1 MHQLDTVVKA
11 IAELRVANR
20 MDAVPAVLKHYL
32 MDSAYV
38 ANAERGPL
46 LSALNTELGTKY
58 SVTFVKKA
66 NPAVLETLGF
76 DLPEKEQLIAVDGL
90 KGEVNV
96 TLNATGNTNVEQNP
110 HSLNNK
116 ESDAMNTT
124 TVTIEETPTAPQAAQ
139 ATAGLKKVKVKTKDN
154 EGSGFENVLAKAIKK
169 GSGKKSEHVKF
180 DMLSNGLNKE
190 VLAAFYIF
198 IKDSMKKMIAG
209 LKEQDSLKT
218 AAQREEVFDAWIG
231 SDKALKKEYKAF
243 LKAADGQFEKSDQI
257 IGMFLV
263 TSKSNVKNL
272 ADFVTFAIDYK
283 PAKSNSFSFL
293 RENDNG
299 IRSGWAAV
307 GSALILGS
315 LDQVQRGFTV
325 GSIAGTLA
333 GAGAS
338 FFVAEQLDEHV
349 SNTFLRTAAA
359 AALGG
364 ALGVGGSRLG
374 TYMLDTPVYPGR
386 NQEMIEDGDTTVV
399 ATVSAGEAQ
408 DSGNEGGGLL
418 SRIPGLGGL
427 FGA

>member
-96 TLNATGNTNVEQNP
+96 ALNATGNTNVEQIP

-116 ESDAMNTT
+116 ESDTMNTT
-124 TVTIEETPTAPQAAQ
+124 TVTIEETATAPQAAN
-139 ATAGLKKVKVKTKDN
+139 GSKKVKVKTKDN
-154 EGSGFENVLAKAIKK
+154 EGNGFENVLAKAIKK

-272 ADFVTFAIDYK
+272 ADFVTFAMDYK
-283 PAKSNSFSFL
+283 PAKSNSYSFL

-386 NQEMIEDGDTTVV
+386 NQEMLEGSDATVV
-399 ATVSAGEAQ
+399 ATVPAGEAE
-408 DSGNEGGGLL
+408 SSNEGGGIL

>member
-1 MHQLDTVVKA
+1 MHQLDTVMKA
-11 IAELRVANR
+11 IAALRAANR

-38 ANAERGPL
+38 NNTERGPL
-46 LSALNTELGTKY
+46 LLELNKELGAKH
-58 SVTFVKKA
+58 SVSFIKKA
-66 NPAVLETLGF
+66 NPALLETLEF
-76 DLPEKEQLIAVDGL
+76 TLPEKEQLIAVDGL
-90 KGEVNV
+90 KGEVN
-96 TLNATGNTNVEQNP
+96 LNLNPTGNDNTEQIP
-110 HSLNNK
+110 HSLNNN
-116 ESDAMNTT
+116 ESVAMNTT
-124 TVTIEETPTAPQAAQ
+124 TVTIEEGSTAASNSKPN
-139 ATAGLKKVKVKTKDN
+139 AGVKKVKVKTNND
-154 EGSGFENVLAKAIKK
+154 GAGFENTLAKAIKK
-169 GSGKKSEHVKF
+169 GSGKKSDHVKF

-190 VLAAFYIF
+190 ILAAFYIF

-209 LKEQDSLKT
+209 LKEQDTLKT
-218 AAQREEVFDAWIG
+218 AAQREEVFEAWVN

-263 TSKSNVKNL
+263 TSSSNVKNL
-272 ADFVTFAIDYK
+272 ADFVTFAMDYK
-283 PAKSNSFSFL
+283 PSKTNSYSFL

-315 LDQVQRGFTV
+315 LDQVQRGFTI
-325 GSIAGTLA
+325 GSIAGTVV

-338 FFVAEQLDEHV
+338 FFVAEQLDEHI

-399 ATVSAGEAQ
+399 ATVPARESQEGE
-408 DSGNEGGGLL
+408 NEGGGLL